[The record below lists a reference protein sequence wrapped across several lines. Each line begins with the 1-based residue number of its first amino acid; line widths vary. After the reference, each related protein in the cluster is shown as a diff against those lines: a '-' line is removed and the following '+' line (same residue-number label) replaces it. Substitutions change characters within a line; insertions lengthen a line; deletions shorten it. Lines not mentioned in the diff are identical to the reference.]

1 MVTTKVAKLDLGEE
15 LKFVY
20 FWFDVEPGM
29 IKHPSANIM
38 YDTVNHQA
46 IDSVTGEFIQI
57 VGGTTEE
64 QALFLTNEAPTIQMN
79 QAIEHIS
86 IKIESG
92 KITLA
97 TKRGEK
103 EFTIP
108 ENLVARDVSKSIFS
122 AFEALHDVNHKDV
135 ISEETKSEVEN
146 MSDVYNQGDQEDA
159 FIADTPVAEP
169 FEDGVLEDV
178 QSQEDAL
185 IEYHASDD
193 STDSDSHKED
203 TEDEAKDALDE
214 AYEVYDHS
222 DDSDD
227 DSHTAST
234 EDEGLSAG
242 EFTGEVPDAVVD
254 ELVEDV
260 QDASAE
266 VAELQ
271 EEIAILE
278 DELKEVKAALR
289 KERIANK
296 RLKAAFKK
304 KSSPLDDVPET
315 PSVDVTAPVHHDD
328 VTAHPTGTE
337 FDHNNGED
345 IKEFQEETDVTM
357 APGDEPRK
365 TASELD
371 ALKLAELQIDHGLA
385 SGSKWELAVSLAKE
399 SALFVETQIRAL
411 EAMPK
416 KQAEAR
422 VVKKASAP
430 SKPNMRFSGN
440 SSNFTIPDHMVF
452 I

>member
-1 MVTTKVAKLDLGEE
+1 MTTKVAKLDLGEE

-29 IKHPSANIM
+29 IKHPSANIV

-46 IDSVTGEFIQI
+46 VDSITGEFIQI

-108 ENLVARDVSKSIFS
+108 ENLVSRDVSKSIFS

-159 FIADTPVAEP
+159 FVADTPVAEP

-304 KSSPLDDVPET
+304 QASPLDDVPET
-315 PSVDVTAPVHHDD
+315 PSVDVTAPVQHDD

-357 APGDEPRK
+357 APGDEPLK

>member
-1 MVTTKVAKLDLGEE
+1 MTTKVAKLDLGEE

-242 EFTGEVPDAVVD
+242 EFTGEVPDSVVD

-260 QDASAE
+260 QDASTE

-304 KSSPLDDVPET
+304 QASPLDDVPET
-315 PSVDVTAPVHHDD
+315 PSVDVTAPVQHDD

-357 APGDEPRK
+357 APGDEPLK

>member
-1 MVTTKVAKLDLGEE
+1 MTTKVAKLDLGEE

-46 IDSVTGEFIQI
+46 IDSITGEFIQI

-122 AFEALHDVNHKDV
+122 AFESLHDVNHKDV

-146 MSDVYNQGDQEDA
+146 MSDIYNQGDQEDA

-242 EFTGEVPDAVVD
+242 EFTGEVPDSVVD

-304 KSSPLDDVPET
+304 QASPLDDVPET
-315 PSVDVTAPVHHDD
+315 PSVDVTAPVQHDD

-357 APGDEPRK
+357 APGDEPLK

-416 KQAEAR
+416 KQVEAR

>member
-1 MVTTKVAKLDLGEE
+1 MTTKVAKLDLGEE

-29 IKHPSANIM
+29 IKHPSANIV

-46 IDSVTGEFIQI
+46 VDSITGEFIQI
-57 VGGTTEE
+57 FGETTEE

-79 QAIEHIS
+79 QSIEHIS

-234 EDEGLSAG
+234 DDEGLSAG

-260 QDASAE
+260 QDTSAE

-315 PSVDVTAPVHHDD
+315 PSVDVTAPVQHDD

-357 APGDEPRK
+357 APGDEPLK

>member
-1 MVTTKVAKLDLGEE
+1 MTTKVAKLDLGEE

-29 IKHPSANIM
+29 IKHPSANIV

-46 IDSVTGEFIQI
+46 VDSITGEFIQI

-79 QAIEHIS
+79 QATEHIS

-185 IEYHASDD
+185 IEYHASDEA
-193 STDSDSHKED
+193 SDSDSHKED

-234 EDEGLSAG
+234 DDEGLSAG
-242 EFTGEVPDAVVD
+242 EFTGEVPDSVVD

-260 QDASAE
+260 QDASDE

-304 KSSPLDDVPET
+304 QASPLDDVPET
-315 PSVDVTAPVHHDD
+315 PSVDVTAPVQHDD

-357 APGDEPRK
+357 APGDEPLK

>member
-1 MVTTKVAKLDLGEE
+1 MTTKVAKLDLGEE

-46 IDSVTGEFIQI
+46 VDSITGEFIQI

-79 QAIEHIS
+79 QSIEHIS

-185 IEYHASDD
+185 IEYHASND

-242 EFTGEVPDAVVD
+242 EFTGEVPDSVVD

-304 KSSPLDDVPET
+304 QASPLDDVPET
-315 PSVDVTAPVHHDD
+315 PSVDVTAPVQHDD

-357 APGDEPRK
+357 APGDEPLK

>member
-1 MVTTKVAKLDLGEE
+1 MTTKVAKLDLGEE

-146 MSDVYNQGDQEDA
+146 MSDVYNQGEQEDA
-159 FIADTPVAEP
+159 FVADTPVAEP

-242 EFTGEVPDAVVD
+242 EFTGEVPDSVVD

-304 KSSPLDDVPET
+304 QASPLDDVPET
-315 PSVDVTAPVHHDD
+315 PSVDVTAPVQHDD

-357 APGDEPRK
+357 APGDEPLK

>member
-1 MVTTKVAKLDLGEE
+1 MTTKVAKLDLGEE

-29 IKHPSANIM
+29 IKHPSANIV

-46 IDSVTGEFIQI
+46 VDSITGEFIQI

-159 FIADTPVAEP
+159 FVADTPVAEP

-178 QSQEDAL
+178 QSQEDTL

-242 EFTGEVPDAVVD
+242 EFTGEVPDSVVD

-271 EEIAILE
+271 EEISILE

-304 KSSPLDDVPET
+304 KASPLDDVPET
-315 PSVDVTAPVHHDD
+315 PSVDVTAPVQHDD

-357 APGDEPRK
+357 APGDEPLK

-416 KQAEAR
+416 KQVEAR

>member
-1 MVTTKVAKLDLGEE
+1 MTTKVAKLDLGEE

-222 DDSDD
+222 DDSED

-234 EDEGLSAG
+234 DDEGLSAG
-242 EFTGEVPDAVVD
+242 EFTGEVPDSVVD

-260 QDASAE
+260 QDASTE

-304 KSSPLDDVPET
+304 QASPLDDVPET
-315 PSVDVTAPVHHDD
+315 PSVDVTAPVQHDD

-337 FDHNNGED
+337 FDRNNGED

-357 APGDEPRK
+357 APGDEPLK

>member
-1 MVTTKVAKLDLGEE
+1 MTTKVAKLDLGEE

-29 IKHPSANIM
+29 IKHPSANII

-159 FIADTPVAEP
+159 FVTDTPVAEP

-260 QDASAE
+260 QDASTE

-304 KSSPLDDVPET
+304 QASPLDDVPET
-315 PSVDVTAPVHHDD
+315 PSIDVTAPVQHDD
-328 VTAHPTGTE
+328 VTTHPTGTD

-357 APGDEPRK
+357 APGDEPLK

>member
-29 IKHPSANIM
+29 IKHPSANIV

-46 IDSVTGEFIQI
+46 IDSITGEFIQI
-57 VGGTTEE
+57 VGETTEE
-64 QALFLTNEAPTIQMN
+64 QALFITNEAPTIQMN
-79 QAIEHIS
+79 KAIEHIS

-234 EDEGLSAG
+234 DDEGLSAG

-254 ELVEDV
+254 EIVEDV
-260 QDASAE
+260 QDTSAE

-304 KSSPLDDVPET
+304 QSSPLDDVPET
-315 PSVDVTAPVHHDD
+315 PSVDVTAPVQHDD

-357 APGDEPRK
+357 APGDEPLK

-416 KQAEAR
+416 KQVEAR

>member
-1 MVTTKVAKLDLGEE
+1 MTTKVAKLDLGEE

-46 IDSVTGEFIQI
+46 VDSITGEFIQI

-242 EFTGEVPDAVVD
+242 EFTGEVPDGVVD

-271 EEIAILE
+271 EEISILE

-304 KSSPLDDVPET
+304 QASPLDDVPET
-315 PSVDVTAPVHHDD
+315 PSVDVTAPVQHDD

-357 APGDEPRK
+357 APGDEPLK

-416 KQAEAR
+416 KQVEAR

>member
-1 MVTTKVAKLDLGEE
+1 MTTKVAKLDLGEE

-29 IKHPSANIM
+29 IKHPSANIV

-46 IDSVTGEFIQI
+46 VDSITGEFIQI
-57 VGGTTEE
+57 VGETTEE

-108 ENLVARDVSKSIFS
+108 KNLVARDVSKSIFS

-146 MSDVYNQGDQEDA
+146 MSDVYNQGEQEDA
-159 FIADTPVAEP
+159 FVADTPVAEP

-193 STDSDSHKED
+193 SSDSDSHKED

-242 EFTGEVPDAVVD
+242 EFTGEVPDTVVD

-304 KSSPLDDVPET
+304 QASPLDDVPET
-315 PSVDVTAPVHHDD
+315 PSVDVTAPVQHDD

-357 APGDEPRK
+357 APGDEPLK

>member
-1 MVTTKVAKLDLGEE
+1 MTTKVAKLDLGEE

-29 IKHPSANIM
+29 IKHPSANIV

-46 IDSVTGEFIQI
+46 VDSITGEFIQI

-79 QAIEHIS
+79 QAIERIS

-169 FEDGVLEDV
+169 FEDGALEDV

-185 IEYHASDD
+185 IEYHASDEA
-193 STDSDSHKED
+193 SDSDSHKED

-242 EFTGEVPDAVVD
+242 EFTGEVPDSVVD

-304 KSSPLDDVPET
+304 QASPLDDVPET
-315 PSVDVTAPVHHDD
+315 PSVDVTAPVQHDD

-357 APGDEPRK
+357 APGDEPLK

-416 KQAEAR
+416 KQTEAR

>member
-1 MVTTKVAKLDLGEE
+1 MTTKVAKLDLGEE

-29 IKHPSANIM
+29 IKHPSANIT

-46 IDSVTGEFIQI
+46 VDSVTGEFIQI
-57 VGGTTEE
+57 VGETTEE

-193 STDSDSHKED
+193 STDSLSHTED
-203 TEDEAKDALDE
+203 TEPDAKDPLDE

-222 DDSDD
+222 DDSD

-242 EFTGEVPDAVVD
+242 EFTGEVPDSVVD

-304 KSSPLDDVPET
+304 QASPLDDVPET
-315 PSVDVTAPVHHDD
+315 PSVDVTAPIQHDD

-357 APGDEPRK
+357 APGDEPLK

>member
-1 MVTTKVAKLDLGEE
+1 MTTKVAKLDLSEE

-46 IDSVTGEFIQI
+46 IDSITGEFIQI

-146 MSDVYNQGDQEDA
+146 MSDVYNQGEQEDA

-242 EFTGEVPDAVVD
+242 EFTGEAPDSVVD
-254 ELVEDV
+254 ELVDDV

-278 DELKEVKAALR
+278 DELKEVKSALR

-304 KSSPLDDVPET
+304 QASPLDDVPET
-315 PSVDVTAPVHHDD
+315 SSVDVTAPVQHDD

-357 APGDEPRK
+357 APGDEPLK

>member
-1 MVTTKVAKLDLGEE
+1 MTTKVAKLDLGEE

-29 IKHPSANIM
+29 IKHPSANIV

-46 IDSVTGEFIQI
+46 VDSVTGEFIQI

-234 EDEGLSAG
+234 EDDGLSAG
-242 EFTGEVPDAVVD
+242 EFTGEVPDSVVD

-304 KSSPLDDVPET
+304 QASPLDDVPET
-315 PSVDVTAPVHHDD
+315 PSVDVTSPVQHDN

-357 APGDEPRK
+357 APGDEPLK

-371 ALKLAELQIDHGLA
+371 ALKLAELQIVWLP
-385 SGSKWELAVSLAKE
+385 V
-399 SALFVETQIRAL
+399 
-411 EAMPK
+411 P
-416 KQAEAR
+416 
-422 VVKKASAP
+422 
-430 SKPNMRFSGN
+430 SGN
-440 SSNFTIPDHMVF
+440 LLFPLRKNLHCLLKPKSARLKPCRKSRLKPV
-452 I
+452 

>member
-1 MVTTKVAKLDLGEE
+1 MTTKVAKLDLGEE

-29 IKHPSANIM
+29 IKHPSANIV

-46 IDSVTGEFIQI
+46 VDSITGEFIQI

-79 QAIEHIS
+79 QSIEHIS

-242 EFTGEVPDAVVD
+242 EFTGEVPDSVVD

-271 EEIAILE
+271 EEISILE

-304 KSSPLDDVPET
+304 QASPLDDVPET
-315 PSVDVTAPVHHDD
+315 PSVDVTAPVQHDD

-357 APGDEPRK
+357 APGDEPLK

>member
-1 MVTTKVAKLDLGEE
+1 MTTKVAKLDLGEE

-29 IKHPSANIM
+29 IKHPSANIV

-46 IDSVTGEFIQI
+46 VDSVTGEFIQI

-159 FIADTPVAEP
+159 FVADTPVAEP

-222 DDSDD
+222 DDPDD

-271 EEIAILE
+271 EEISILE
-278 DELKEVKAALR
+278 DELKEVKSALR

-304 KSSPLDDVPET
+304 QASPLDDVPET
-315 PSVDVTAPVHHDD
+315 PSVDVTAPVQHDD

-357 APGDEPRK
+357 APGDEPLK

>member
-1 MVTTKVAKLDLGEE
+1 MTTKVAKLDLGEE

-242 EFTGEVPDAVVD
+242 EFTGEVPDSVVD

-304 KSSPLDDVPET
+304 QASPLDDVPET
-315 PSVDVTAPVHHDD
+315 PSVDVTAPVQHDD

-357 APGDEPRK
+357 APGDEPLK

>member
-1 MVTTKVAKLDLGEE
+1 MTTKVAKLDLGEE

-29 IKHPSANIM
+29 IKHPSANIV

-46 IDSVTGEFIQI
+46 VDSITGEFIQI
-57 VGGTTEE
+57 VGETTEE

-79 QAIEHIS
+79 QSIEHIS

-185 IEYHASDD
+185 IEYHASDEA
-193 STDSDSHKED
+193 SDSDSHKED

-254 ELVEDV
+254 EIVEDV

-304 KSSPLDDVPET
+304 QASPLDDVPET
-315 PSVDVTAPVHHDD
+315 PSVDVTAPVQHDD

-357 APGDEPRK
+357 APGDEPLK

>member
-1 MVTTKVAKLDLGEE
+1 MTTKVAKLDLGEE

-29 IKHPSANIM
+29 IKHPSANIV

-46 IDSVTGEFIQI
+46 IDSITGEFIQI

-79 QAIEHIS
+79 QATEHIS

-193 STDSDSHKED
+193 SADSDSHKED

-304 KSSPLDDVPET
+304 QASPLDDVPET
-315 PSVDVTAPVHHDD
+315 PSVDVTAPVQHDD
-328 VTAHPTGTE
+328 VTAHPMGTE

-357 APGDEPRK
+357 APGDEPLK

>member
-1 MVTTKVAKLDLGEE
+1 MTTKVAKLDLGEE

-29 IKHPSANIM
+29 IKHPSADIL

-46 IDSVTGEFIQI
+46 VDSITGEFIQI

-193 STDSDSHKED
+193 SADSDSHKED

-260 QDASAE
+260 QDASDE

-304 KSSPLDDVPET
+304 QASPLDDVPET
-315 PSVDVTAPVHHDD
+315 PSVDVTAPVQHDD

-345 IKEFQEETDVTM
+345 IKEFQGETDVTM
-357 APGDEPRK
+357 APGDESLK

>member
-1 MVTTKVAKLDLGEE
+1 MTTKVAKLDLGEE

-29 IKHPSANIM
+29 IKHPSANIV

-46 IDSVTGEFIQI
+46 IDSITGEFIQI

-260 QDASAE
+260 QDASDE

-271 EEIAILE
+271 EEISILE

-296 RLKAAFKK
+296 RLKAAFNKQ
-304 KSSPLDDVPET
+304 SSSLDDVPET
-315 PSVDVTAPVHHDD
+315 PSVDVTAPVQHDD

-345 IKEFQEETDVTM
+345 IKEFQEETDVTI
-357 APGDEPRK
+357 APGDEPLK

>member
-1 MVTTKVAKLDLGEE
+1 MTTKVAKLDLGEE

-29 IKHPSANIM
+29 IKHPSANIV

-46 IDSVTGEFIQI
+46 VDSITGEFIQI
-57 VGGTTEE
+57 VGETTEE

-193 STDSDSHKED
+193 SADSDSHKED

-289 KERIANK
+289 KERIANN

-304 KSSPLDDVPET
+304 QASPLDDVPET
-315 PSVDVTAPVHHDD
+315 PSVDVTAPVQHDD

-357 APGDEPRK
+357 APGDEPLK

-416 KQAEAR
+416 KQTEAR

>member
-1 MVTTKVAKLDLGEE
+1 MTTKVAKLDLGEE

-29 IKHPSANIM
+29 IKHPSANIV

-46 IDSVTGEFIQI
+46 VDSITGEFIQI

-79 QAIEHIS
+79 KTIEHIS

-227 DSHTAST
+227 DSHIAST
-234 EDEGLSAG
+234 DDEGLSAG

-260 QDASAE
+260 QDTSAE

-271 EEIAILE
+271 EEISILE

-289 KERIANK
+289 KERIAIK

-304 KSSPLDDVPET
+304 QASSLDDVPET
-315 PSVDVTAPVHHDD
+315 PSVDVTAPVQHDD
-328 VTAHPTGTE
+328 VTAHPTGIE

-357 APGDEPRK
+357 APGDEPLK

-422 VVKKASAP
+422 VVKRASAP

>member
-1 MVTTKVAKLDLGEE
+1 MTTKVAKLDLGEE

-278 DELKEVKAALR
+278 DELKEVKSALR

-304 KSSPLDDVPET
+304 QASPLDDVPET
-315 PSVDVTAPVHHDD
+315 PSVDVTAPVQHDD

-357 APGDEPRK
+357 APGDEPLK

-416 KQAEAR
+416 KQVEAS

>member
-1 MVTTKVAKLDLGEE
+1 MTTKVAKLDLGEE

-29 IKHPSANIM
+29 IKHPSANIV

-46 IDSVTGEFIQI
+46 VDSITGEFIQI
-57 VGGTTEE
+57 VGETTEE

-79 QAIEHIS
+79 QATEHIS

-146 MSDVYNQGDQEDA
+146 MSDVYNQGEQEDA

-193 STDSDSHKED
+193 STGSDSHKED

-304 KSSPLDDVPET
+304 QASPLDDVPET
-315 PSVDVTAPVHHDD
+315 PSVDVTAPVQHDD

-357 APGDEPRK
+357 APGDEPLK

>member
-1 MVTTKVAKLDLGEE
+1 MTTKVAKLDLGEE

-29 IKHPSANIM
+29 IKHPSANIV

-57 VGGTTEE
+57 VGETTEE

-193 STDSDSHKED
+193 STDSVSHKED

-222 DDSDD
+222 DNSDD

-315 PSVDVTAPVHHDD
+315 PSVDVTTPVHHDD

-357 APGDEPRK
+357 SPGDETLK

>member
-1 MVTTKVAKLDLGEE
+1 MTTKVAKLDLGEE

-29 IKHPSANIM
+29 IKHPSANIV

-46 IDSVTGEFIQI
+46 VDSITGEFIQI

-159 FIADTPVAEP
+159 FIDDTPVAEP

-227 DSHTAST
+227 DSHTASI

-242 EFTGEVPDAVVD
+242 EFTGEVPDTVVD

-304 KSSPLDDVPET
+304 QASPLDDVPET
-315 PSVDVTAPVHHDD
+315 PSVDVTAPVQHDD

-357 APGDEPRK
+357 APGDEPLK

>member
-1 MVTTKVAKLDLGEE
+1 MTTKVAKLDLGEE

-57 VGGTTEE
+57 FGGTTEE

-185 IEYHASDD
+185 IEYHASDEA
-193 STDSDSHKED
+193 SDSDSHKED

-242 EFTGEVPDAVVD
+242 EFTGEVPDSVVD

-304 KSSPLDDVPET
+304 QASPLDDVPET
-315 PSVDVTAPVHHDD
+315 PSVDVTAPVQHDD

-357 APGDEPRK
+357 APGDEPLK

-416 KQAEAR
+416 KQTEAR

>member
-1 MVTTKVAKLDLGEE
+1 MTTKVAKLDLGEE

-29 IKHPSANIM
+29 IKHPSANIV

-46 IDSVTGEFIQI
+46 VDSITGEFIQI

-79 QAIEHIS
+79 QSIEHIS

-227 DSHTAST
+227 DSHTASA

-242 EFTGEVPDAVVD
+242 EFTGEVPDSVVD

-266 VAELQ
+266 IAELQ
-271 EEIAILE
+271 EEISILE

-304 KSSPLDDVPET
+304 QASPLDDVPET
-315 PSVDVTAPVHHDD
+315 PSVDVTAPVQHDD

-357 APGDEPRK
+357 APGDEPLK

-416 KQAEAR
+416 KQTEAR

-440 SSNFTIPDHMVF
+440 SGSFTVPDSMVF

>member
-1 MVTTKVAKLDLGEE
+1 MTTKVAKLDLGEE

-29 IKHPSANIM
+29 IKHPSANIV

-46 IDSVTGEFIQI
+46 FDSITGEFIQI
-57 VGGTTEE
+57 VGETTEE

-271 EEIAILE
+271 EEISILE
-278 DELKEVKAALR
+278 DELKEVKSALR

-304 KSSPLDDVPET
+304 QASPLDDVPET
-315 PSVDVTAPVHHDD
+315 PSVDVTAPVQHDD

-357 APGDEPRK
+357 APGDDPLK

>member
-1 MVTTKVAKLDLGEE
+1 MTTKVAKLDLGEE

-29 IKHPSANIM
+29 IKHPSANIV

-46 IDSVTGEFIQI
+46 VDSITGEFIQI

-185 IEYHASDD
+185 IEYHASDEA
-193 STDSDSHKED
+193 SDSDSHKED

-242 EFTGEVPDAVVD
+242 EFTGEVPDSVVD

-304 KSSPLDDVPET
+304 QASPLDDVPET
-315 PSVDVTAPVHHDD
+315 PSVDVTSPVQHDD
-328 VTAHPTGTE
+328 VAAHPTGTE

-357 APGDEPRK
+357 APGDEPLK

-416 KQAEAR
+416 KQTEAR

>member
-1 MVTTKVAKLDLGEE
+1 MTTKVAKLDLGEE

-29 IKHPSANIM
+29 VKHPSANIM

-46 IDSVTGEFIQI
+46 IDSITGEFIQI

-222 DDSDD
+222 GDSDD

-242 EFTGEVPDAVVD
+242 EFTGEVPDSVVD

-304 KSSPLDDVPET
+304 QASPLDDVPET
-315 PSVDVTAPVHHDD
+315 PSVDVTAPVQHDD

-357 APGDEPRK
+357 APGDEPLK

-416 KQAEAR
+416 KQVEAR

>member
-1 MVTTKVAKLDLGEE
+1 MTTKVAKLDLGEE

-29 IKHPSANIM
+29 IKHPSANIV

-46 IDSVTGEFIQI
+46 VDSITGEFIQI

-242 EFTGEVPDAVVD
+242 EFTGEVPDSVVD

-260 QDASAE
+260 QDASDE

-304 KSSPLDDVPET
+304 QSSPLDDVPET
-315 PSVDVTAPVHHDD
+315 PSVDVTAPVQHDD

-357 APGDEPRK
+357 APGDEPLK

>member
-1 MVTTKVAKLDLGEE
+1 MTTKVAKLDLGEE

-79 QAIEHIS
+79 QSIEHIS

-146 MSDVYNQGDQEDA
+146 MSDVYNQGEQEDA

-193 STDSDSHKED
+193 SADSDSHKED

-242 EFTGEVPDAVVD
+242 EFTGEVPDSVVD

-260 QDASAE
+260 QGASAE

-278 DELKEVKAALR
+278 DELKEIKAALR

-304 KSSPLDDVPET
+304 QASPLDDVPET
-315 PSVDVTAPVHHDD
+315 PSVDVTAPVQHDD

-357 APGDEPRK
+357 APGDEPLK

>member
-1 MVTTKVAKLDLGEE
+1 MTTKVAKLDLGEE

-46 IDSVTGEFIQI
+46 IDSITGEFIQI

-79 QAIEHIS
+79 QAIERIS

-357 APGDEPRK
+357 APGDEPLK

-416 KQAEAR
+416 KQVEAR

>member
-1 MVTTKVAKLDLGEE
+1 MTTKVAKLDLGEE

-214 AYEVYDHS
+214 AYEVYDHG

-227 DSHTAST
+227 DSRTAST

-242 EFTGEVPDAVVD
+242 EFTGEVPDSVVD

-304 KSSPLDDVPET
+304 QASPLDDVPET
-315 PSVDVTAPVHHDD
+315 PSVDVTAPVQHDD

-357 APGDEPRK
+357 APGDEPLK